1 VQESLTN
8 VIRHA
13 NATNVEII
21 LEWDEDQLRL
31 LVQDNGVGFDEAKMK
46 DRHSLGLLGMR
57 ERTLLLGGRFEITGL
72 PEKGTRVSV
81 TIPRESPSIASG
93 A

>member
-1 VQESLTN
+1 MQESLTN

-13 NATNVEII
+13 HATSVEII
-21 LEWDEDQLRL
+21 LEWEEDQFRL
-31 LVQDNGVGFDEAKMK
+31 LVQDNGSGFDETKMK

-57 ERTLLLGGRFEITGL
+57 ERTLLLGGRFEISGM
-72 PEKGTRVSV
+72 PGKGSRVSV
-81 TIPRESPSIASG
+81 TIPRESPSIAIG